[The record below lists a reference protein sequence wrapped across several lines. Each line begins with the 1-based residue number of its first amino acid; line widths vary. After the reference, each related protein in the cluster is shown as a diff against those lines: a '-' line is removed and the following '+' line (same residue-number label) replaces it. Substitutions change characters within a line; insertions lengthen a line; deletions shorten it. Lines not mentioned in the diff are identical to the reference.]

1 MVVRLKNITREML
14 KIYKPYSNLD
24 WMNYRLVK
32 KDLTAHHIKKRE
44 NGGRLVK
51 ENIALLNSTSHN
63 YLHLIEFKD
72 FDAYVTIN
80 KIFKF
85 VNLQTHEPT
94 KEQREIIEY
103 LLSEFEKS
111 HEEEKNAKGKIL
123 IKEEYK
129 RRVVL

>member
-1 MVVRLKNITREML
+1 MKRKKITREML

-32 KDLTAHHIKKRE
+32 KDVTAHHILKRE
-44 NGGRLVK
+44 NGGKLVK

-63 YLHLIEFKD
+63 YLHLIEYKD
-72 FDAYVTIN
+72 FDTYVTIN
-80 KIFKF
+80 KLFKYI
-85 VNLQTHEPT
+85 NEQEHEPT

-103 LLSEFEKS
+103 FLSEFEKIHDKDRNS
-111 HEEEKNAKGKIL
+111 KGKIL